1 MVQNKRG
8 IEVLFNEMKGPWYT
22 PAPCIVLSIP
32 SILTHGSMSQVVRA
46 AGAGATGWG
55 PQEARAVVSAEQADR
70 QRGGGGGAEPGQ
82 RRRGGGHQDGAAHR
96 LQELG
101 AGGGAGAQSSLA
113 FYH

>member
-1 MVQNKRG
+1 MV
-8 IEVLFNEMKGPWYT
+8 FSAMKGPKYA
-22 PAPCIVLSIP
+22 PSPCIVLSIP
-32 SILTHGSMSQVVRA
+32 NILTHGSTPVQVVRA

-82 RRRGGGHQDGAAHR
+82 RERGAGHQDRAAHR

-101 AGGGAGAQSSLA
+101 AGGGAGAQPSLA